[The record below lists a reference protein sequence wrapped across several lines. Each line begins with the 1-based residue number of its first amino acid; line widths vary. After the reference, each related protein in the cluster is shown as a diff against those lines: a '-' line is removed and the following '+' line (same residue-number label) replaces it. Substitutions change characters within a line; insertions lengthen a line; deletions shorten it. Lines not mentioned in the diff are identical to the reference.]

1 MSLFKK
7 QENLSEEEKKAS
19 VVAFWLFVVVVF
31 AWVIPFTV
39 LFVLQF
45 MKLGIGAAIVAS
57 LWPSLL
63 TLGVTAVLCVI
74 VYFLYRKLI
83 LKI

>member
-7 QENLSEEEKKAS
+7 EENLSEDEKKAS
-19 VVAFWLFVVVVF
+19 VVAFWLFVVAVF

-45 MKLGIGAAIVAS
+45 MKLGIGPALTAS
-57 LWPSLL
+57 LWPSVL
-63 TLGVTAVLCVI
+63 TFGVTAVLCVI
-74 VYFLYRKLI
+74 VYFLYKKLI

>member
-1 MSLFKK
+1 MSLSKK
-7 QENLSEEEKKAS
+7 EETLSEVEKKAS

-45 MKLGIGAAIVAS
+45 MKLGVGAALAAA

-63 TLGVTAVLCVI
+63 TFGVTAVLCLI
-74 VYFLYRKLI
+74 VYFLYKKLI
-83 LKI
+83 LKT

>member
-7 QENLSEEEKKAS
+7 EENLSEEEKKAS

-45 MKLGIGAAIVAS
+45 MKLGIGAALVAS

-83 LKI
+83 LKL

>member
-7 QENLSEEEKKAS
+7 EENLSEDEKKAS
-19 VVAFWLFVVVVF
+19 VVAFWLFVVAVF
-31 AWVIPFTV
+31 AWFIPFTV

-45 MKLGIGAAIVAS
+45 MKLGIGPAMVAA

-63 TLGVTAVLCVI
+63 TFGVTAVLCVA
-74 VYFLYRKLI
+74 VYFLYKKFI

>member
-7 QENLSEEEKKAS
+7 EENLSEEEKKAS
-19 VVAFWLFVVVVF
+19 VVAFWLFFVVVL
-31 AWVIPFTV
+31 AWVVPFTV

-45 MKLGIGAAIVAS
+45 MKLGVGAALVAS

-63 TLGVTAVLCVI
+63 TFGVTAVLCVI
-74 VYFLYRKLI
+74 VYFLYKKFI
-83 LKI
+83 LKV

>member
-7 QENLSEEEKKAS
+7 EENLSEDEKKAS
-19 VVAFWLFVVVVF
+19 VVAFWLFVVAVF

-39 LFVLQF
+39 LFVMQF
-45 MKLGIGAAIVAS
+45 MKLGIGPALAAS

-63 TLGVTAVLCVI
+63 TFGVTAVLCI
-74 VYFLYRKLI
+74 GVYFLYKKLI
-83 LKI
+83 LKV

>member
-45 MKLGIGAAIVAS
+45 MKLGVGAALTAS

-74 VYFLYRKLI
+74 VYLLYRKLI